1 MESTERRATGGGR
14 AGYQRLYD
22 ARAVIRA
29 ELAKRNL
36 PEPIPDPATGNT
48 TVALATP
55 MQRFGAAVIDNGTLL
70 GVGGALALGGY
81 ESLSITFFLFF
92 SALQIGLL
100 IQRAQTIGKALLG
113 IKIVD
118 EATRDHPGFVKL
130 VLVRGLLFNAAYRI
144 PLFGGALFL
153 VDSSLVFSEQHRT
166 LHDRVAGTLV
176 VTNEQ
181 PPQP

>member
-1 MESTERRATGGGR
+1 
-14 AGYQRLYD
+14 
-22 ARAVIRA
+22 
-29 ELAKRNL
+29 
-36 PEPIPDPATGNT
+36 
-48 TVALATP
+48 
-55 MQRFGAAVIDNGTLL
+55 
-70 GVGGALALGGY
+70 
-81 ESLSITFFLFF
+81 
-92 SALQIGLL
+92 L
-100 IQRAQTIGKALLG
+100 IQRAQIIGKALLG

-181 PPQP
+181 PPPQP